1 MLYSHLD
8 ISSERWEV
16 QQRVA
21 VARGDLNLSGSG
33 CGRQFMMTEAAF
45 GRVEA
50 KYMERLADLWNSPE
64 QWTTI
69 PPQCLT
75 AQFRAL
81 CLRVLARQGAAVEQ
95 PLAHPHRQ
103 FPFALFQLLETPEEA
118 SNMVTIPE
126 CRKDTWTLAM
136 QEQHPDLRGDDFLA
150 TVTLHA
156 HLQSTN
162 ISNIEAKHASVR
174 RQLTARSVQTWAL
187 KMATASAEWLCQ
199 HIRRGKLS
207 KLSGPSACP
216 LPLQLL
222 HCQQLRAVRARRLPK
237 RQGPLSW
244 RVSTSTLA
252 SDIISLLW

>member
-1 MLYSHLD
+1 MQPLSLMLYSRLD

-33 CGRQFMMTEAAF
+33 CGRPFMMTEAAF

-50 KYMERLADLWNSPE
+50 KRMERLADLWNSPE

-81 CLRVLARQGAAVEQ
+81 CFRVLARQGAAVEQ
-95 PLAHPHRQ
+95 LLAHPHRQ

-118 SNMVTIPE
+118 SNLVTIPE

-136 QEQHPDLRGDDFLA
+136 QEQHPDLQGDDFLA
-150 TVTLHA
+150 TVALHA

-187 KMATASAEWLCQ
+187 KMVTASAEWLCQ

-207 KLSGPSACP
+207 KLSGKVPSRP
-216 LPLQLL
+216 KT
-222 HCQQLRAVRARRLPK
+222 RR
-237 RQGPLSW
+237 
-244 RVSTSTLA
+244 
-252 SDIISLLW
+252 

>member
-1 MLYSHLD
+1 MQPLTLMLYSHLD

-81 CLRVLARQGAAVEQ
+81 LKSLGETGSSSGAASGSPPQAVS
-95 PLAHPHRQ
+95 L
-103 FPFALFQLLETPEEA
+103 
-118 SNMVTIPE
+118 
-126 CRKDTWTLAM
+126 CC
-136 QEQHPDLRGDDFLA
+136 
-150 TVTLHA
+150 
-156 HLQSTN
+156 
-162 ISNIEAKHASVR
+162 
-174 RQLTARSVQTWAL
+174 
-187 KMATASAEWLCQ
+187 ASAPGDSGRSQQ
-199 HIRRGKLS
+199 HDGHH
-207 KLSGPSACP
+207 P
-216 LPLQLL
+216 
-222 HCQQLRAVRARRLPK
+222 
-237 RQGPLSW
+237 
-244 RVSTSTLA
+244 
-252 SDIISLLW
+252 

>member
-1 MLYSHLD
+1 MLYSRLD
-8 ISSERWEV
+8 ISSERWWS
-16 QQRVA
+16 A
-21 VARGDLNLSGSG
+21 VRDDRSCHWKSRG
-33 CGRQFMMTEAAF
+33 Q
-45 GRVEA
+45 
-50 KYMERLADLWNSPE
+50 ADLWNSPE

-81 CLRVLARQGAAVEQ
+81 CFRVLARQGA
-95 PLAHPHRQ
+95 HRQ
-103 FPFALFQLLETPEEA
+103 FPFALFQPGDSGRSQQQGHHPER
-118 SNMVTIPE
+118 
-126 CRKDTWTLAM
+126 RKDTTTLAM
-136 QEQHPDLRGDDFLA
+136 QKQYPDLRGDDFLA
-150 TVTLHA
+150 TITQHA

-162 ISNIEAKHASVR
+162 ISIIEAKHASVR

-187 KMATASAEWLCQ
+187 KMAKASAEWLCQ

-237 RQGPLSW
+237 RQGSLSW

-252 SDIISLLW
+252 SDIISLPW